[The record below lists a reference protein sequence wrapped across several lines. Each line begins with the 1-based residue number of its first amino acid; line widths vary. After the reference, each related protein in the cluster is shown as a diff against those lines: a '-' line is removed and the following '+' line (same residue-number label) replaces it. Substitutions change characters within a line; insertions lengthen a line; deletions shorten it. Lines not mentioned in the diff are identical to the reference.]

1 MKGLFLKDLYGL
13 MGLYKKNLILI
24 ALAYGVMGIAGNMPF
39 FFYMSVWL
47 MGSYI
52 LSAITLDQQCGWD
65 RYARTLPVS
74 AGQIVGAK
82 FLVGLAFV
90 AMALAYALAGAGLRA
105 LLLGWDEAWTGYF
118 EALTMITGL
127 SLAGTGL
134 TIPAS
139 YKWGTDKARN
149 TMLVFYALLFA
160 AIFLVLPED
169 GALAGVFPGLR
180 ESLAG
185 LKEITLTQVR
195 MAAAAVL
202 AAGGLLY
209 ALGWAMARQ
218 IYARMEF

>member
-24 ALAYGVMGIAGNMPF
+24 ALVYGLMGIAGNLPF

-47 MGSYI
+47 MGSSI

-82 FLVGLAFV
+82 FLVGL
-90 AMALAYALAGAGLRA
+90 ALAYALAGAGLRA

-160 AIFLVLPED
+160 AVFLVLPED

-185 LKEITLTQVR
+185 LKEITIAQVR
-195 MAAAAVL
+195 MAAAVVL
-202 AAGGLLY
+202 GAGAALY

-218 IYARMEF
+218 IDARMEF